1 VSRGESIVAEGIQ
14 KVREGLV
21 VSPKPFAPAAKGE

>member
-1 VSRGESIVAEGIQ
+1 VAEGIQ

-21 VSPKPFAPAAKGE
+21 VSPKPFVEAAKGE